1 MPAPDPSVRIA
12 DLLDRLGR
20 YLRSREHAGELNPAQ
35 WEALRYL
42 AQANRYSLNPSAL
55 TEFLGST
62 RGTVSQTLIALEA
75 KGLISREAD
84 PADRRQLRLGLTK
97 TGRALLARDPLQE
110 LVAAAGALDP
120 AAQRRTADGLTGLLA
135 SLQQRHGRR
144 TFGICSACRF
154 LQRDGAAR
162 QAGGPHRCG
171 LTGEPLSV
179 VDTGLICAEQEPR
192 AA

>member
-1 MPAPDPSVRIA
+1 MPAPGATLRIA

-20 YLRSREHAGELNPAQ
+20 YLRSREHAGDLNPAQ
-35 WEALRYL
+35 WESLRYL

-62 RGTVSQTLIALEA
+62 RGTVSQTLIALES

-97 TGRALLARDPLQE
+97 AGRAQLARDPLQE
-110 LVAAAGALDP
+110 LVTAAGALDVT
-120 AAQRRTADGLTGLLA
+120 AQRRTADALTELLA
-135 SLQQRHGRR
+135 TLQRRHGRR
-144 TFGICSACRF
+144 TFGICAECRF
-154 LQRDGAAR
+154 LLRDDAAG
-162 QAGGPHRCG
+162 QEGGPHRCG
-171 LTGEPLSV
+171 LTREPLSAD
-179 VDTGLICAEQEPR
+179 DTGQICAEQEPR